1 MVETVISIRAA
12 RLGDEGEIATVHDAA
27 WREAYRGVIPGRELE
42 RMIAR
47 RGPAWWR
54 LAIARRTPLFV
65 LEFGDSIVGYTSY
78 GRNRVPALGYGG
90 EIFELYLA
98 PECQGCGFGRRMF
111 EAAREDLASHG
122 FSNLVVW
129 ALADNERAVGFYRRL
144 GGRILRRARETLR
157 RPATRSNRFRLW
169 LKLGPPLRR
178 A

>member
-12 RLGDEGEIATVHDAA
+12 RLGDEDDIASVHDAA

-54 LAIARRTPLFV
+54 LAIARRTPLLV
-65 LEFGDSIVGYTSY
+65 LEFADSIVGYVSY

-111 EAAREDLASHG
+111 DAARKDLASHG

-129 ALADNERAVGFYRRL
+129 ALADNERAVGFYLKL
-144 GGRILRRARETLR
+144 GGRVLRRARETFGGQER
-157 RPATRSNRFRLW
+157 DRVAF
-169 LKLGPPLRR
+169 GFG
-178 A
+178 

>member
-54 LAIARRTPLFV
+54 LAIARRTPLLV
-65 LEFGDSIVGYTSY
+65 LEFGDSVVGYVSY

-111 EAAREDLASHG
+111 EAGRKDLADS
-122 FSNLVVW
+122 
-129 ALADNERAVGFYRRL
+129 ERAVGFYRRL
-144 GGRILRRARETLR
+144 GGRVLRRARETFGGQQR
-157 RPATRSNRFRLW
+157 DRIAF
-169 LKLGPPLRR
+169 GFG
-178 A
+178 

>member
-47 RGPAWWR
+47 RGPEWWR
-54 LAIARRTPLFV
+54 LAIARRTPLLV
-65 LEFGDSIVGYTSY
+65 LEFGDSVVGYISY

-111 EAAREDLASHG
+111 DAARKDLAGHG
-122 FSNLVVW
+122 YRISSSGRWRTTTGRSGFTAGW
-129 ALADNERAVGFYRRL
+129 AGGSCAARAKPSAASSAIESLSASAECSFL
-144 GGRILRRARETLR
+144 L
-157 RPATRSNRFRLW
+157 
-169 LKLGPPLRR
+169 
-178 A
+178 

>member
-12 RLGDEGEIATVHDAA
+12 QLGDEGEIATVHDAA

-47 RGPAWWR
+47 RGPEWWR
-54 LAIARRTPLFV
+54 LAIARRTPLLV
-65 LEFGDSIVGYTSY
+65 LEFGDSVVGYISY

-111 EAAREDLASHG
+111 EAARKDLAGHG
-122 FSNLVVW
+122 LSNLVVW
-129 ALADNERAVGFYRRL
+129 ALADNDRAVGFYRRL
-144 GGRILRRARETLR
+144 GGRVLRRARETFGGQQR
-157 RPATRSNRFRLW
+157 DRIAF
-169 LKLGPPLRR
+169 GFG
-178 A
+178 

>member
-1 MVETVISIRAA
+1 MVETVISIRPA
-12 RLGDEGEIATVHDAA
+12 RTGDEHDIASVHDAA

-54 LAIARRTPLFV
+54 MAIARRTPLLV
-65 LEFGDSIVGYTSY
+65 LEFGESVVGYVSY

-111 EAAREDLASHG
+111 EAARKDLAGHG
-122 FSNLVVW
+122 YATFVVW
-129 ALADNERAVGFYRRL
+129 ALADNERAIGFYRRL
-144 GGRILRRARETLR
+144 GGRVVRRAHETFGGQERER
-157 RPATRSNRFRLW
+157 VAF
-169 LKLGPPLRR
+169 GFG
-178 A
+178 